1 MCRNDIVLILLTAI
15 EFVNL
20 VIRVIKLIPPSETTK
35 LSSASEPKIE
45 GLCPA
50 NYVLLILY
58 NYFSI
63 YNYFNIG
70 TANLPAPLAP
80 NALGGDCEFELL
92 HPLSRN

>member
-50 NYVLLILY
+50 TLSYENILRTMY
-58 NYFSI
+58 
-63 YNYFNIG
+63 
-70 TANLPAPLAP
+70 
-80 NALGGDCEFELL
+80 C
-92 HPLSRN
+92 

>member
-20 VIRVIKLIPPSETTK
+20 VIRVIKLIPPSENELSV

-50 NYVLLILY
+50 IDSVESLRLCR
-58 NYFSI
+58 
-63 YNYFNIG
+63 
-70 TANLPAPLAP
+70 T
-80 NALGGDCEFELL
+80 
-92 HPLSRN
+92 LSYSVV

>member
-20 VIRVIKLIPPSETTK
+20 VIRVIKLIPPSEK
-35 LSSASEPKIE
+35 ELSVLSSASEPKIE

-70 TANLPAPLAP
+70 TANLPAPFIP
-80 NALGGDCEFELL
+80 
-92 HPLSRN
+92 R

>member
-50 NYVLLILY
+50 IDSVESLRLCRTLSYENILRTMY
-58 NYFSI
+58 
-63 YNYFNIG
+63 
-70 TANLPAPLAP
+70 
-80 NALGGDCEFELL
+80 C
-92 HPLSRN
+92 